1 MFSQKKNST
10 KIELNAIKIPR
21 KNRKKKS
28 KVKLIEVAIEAT
40 VMYREKK
47 KCHQKGASQC
57 CYHHCCRQMMLSAY
71 CHYGAIQQSDIDK
84 IYGQFSSVMKTCCCK
99 ALQTVSSYND
109 WRQRKGFIGQCVWA
123 RASLAFIFPCH
134 FTTCTQKYL
143 CIRML
148 FSLQIC
154 STSILL
160 NSQIKLQ

>member
-1 MFSQKKNST
+1 MFSPKKQYENRVECYKNTQKKQ
-10 KIELNAIKIPR
+10 KEKV
-21 KNRKKKS
+21 KS
-28 KVKLIEVAIEAT
+28 KANRSSNRGHSDVQ
-40 VMYREKK
+40 RKK

>member
-1 MFSQKKNST
+1 MTLKPLLYKTYQRQKKKHHMEKQTKAKKTKCFLQKKNST

-21 KNRKKKS
+21 KNQKKKS

-109 WRQRKGFIGQCVWA
+109 WRQRKGFIGQCV
-123 RASLAFIFPCH
+123 
-134 FTTCTQKYL
+134 
-143 CIRML
+143 
-148 FSLQIC
+148 
-154 STSILL
+154 
-160 NSQIKLQ
+160 